1 MGRLKNKKI
10 SEMEQI
16 KKKLKIVAIVPAYNE
31 EKTIGNVLKQLL
43 KAKELDE
50 IILAC
55 DGSTDKTA
63 EIGRNFN
70 VRVLE
75 SPKEGKGQT
84 MREAVAKTD
93 AEIIAFFDAD
103 LIGLIPE
110 HVSQLVEPIL
120 RNEAAMVVGIRDRAG
135 ETPPFLLKID
145 PLLAFG
151 GERALKRSI
160 FESVPE
166 KFGQGFAI
174 ETALNYYCK
183 LNKLPV
189 LHVKLKGL
197 DMVMKEKKVGMVK
210 GFWERLEMHWYI
222 RKMRFL
228 MKRHKEEFRNR
239 ASITEFP

>member
-103 LIGLIPE
+103 LIGFIPE

-160 FESVPE
+160 FESAVSI
-166 KFGQGFAI
+166 KLCNSCIICTFCC
-174 ETALNYYCK
+174 ALYSY
-183 LNKLPV
+183 
-189 LHVKLKGL
+189 
-197 DMVMKEKKVGMVK
+197 E
-210 GFWERLEMHWYI
+210 
-222 RKMRFL
+222 
-228 MKRHKEEFRNR
+228 
-239 ASITEFP
+239 